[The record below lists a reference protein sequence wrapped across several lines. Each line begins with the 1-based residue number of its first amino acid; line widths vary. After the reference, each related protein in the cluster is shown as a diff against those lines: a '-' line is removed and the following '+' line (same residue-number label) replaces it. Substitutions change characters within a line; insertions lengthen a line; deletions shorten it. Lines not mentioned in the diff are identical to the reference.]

1 MDKLRA
7 IQWFVDLADLGSFT
21 EVAAARRAS
30 KSMVSKEISQLEAD
44 LGARLL
50 HRSTRKVALTAVGE
64 GYLQHCREL
73 LLKLSDAE
81 SFVQDAQGSLK
92 GRLRISAPMSLGL
105 TDLSRAFADFM
116 ALYVDV
122 HLDIHFGDEPTD
134 LVEQGFD
141 LCFRAASRPF
151 DTSYIGKP
159 IATFGMQV
167 CASPRYLKNAK
178 SIEKSEDLKHHNCF
192 IYTYFRG
199 KDVWPIGESVQV
211 SGTLRINNT
220 PAMLEFVKAG
230 LGLGLF
236 PEFVVRRVLAE
247 GAVVE
252 VLPNEPKPQLTV
264 YALYPARHHVP
275 PKLTRLIEFLEEW
288 FARK

>member
-1 MDKLRA
+1 MNKLRA

-21 EVAAARRAS
+21 EVALARRAS

-50 HRSTRKVALTAVGE
+50 HRSTRNTMLTPVGE

-81 SFVQDAQGSLK
+81 SFVQSAQGGLK
-92 GRLRISAPMSLGL
+92 GKLRINAPMSLGL

-116 ALYVDV
+116 AQYPEIHLDV
-122 HLDIHFGDEPTD
+122 HFDDEPTD
-134 LVEQGFD
+134 LVDQGFD
-141 LCFRAASRPF
+141 VGFRAASRPF
-151 DTSYIGKP
+151 ETNYIGKP
-159 IATFGMQV
+159 IARFPMGV
-167 CASPRYLKNAK
+167 CGSKTYLEKANKIENA
-178 SIEKSEDLKHHNCF
+178 EDLKQHNCF

-199 KDVWPIGESVQV
+199 RDVWPVGKSVQV

-236 PEFVVRRVLAE
+236 PEFVTRQALAD
-247 GAVVE
+247 GTVVE
-252 VLPNEPKPQLTV
+252 VLPEEPKPELTL

-275 PKLTRLIEFLEEW
+275 PKLTRLIEFLGEW
-288 FARK
+288 FARE

>member
-21 EVAAARRAS
+21 KVAIATGVS
-30 KSMVSKEISQLEAD
+30 KSMISKEVSQLEAD

-50 HRSTRKVALTAVGE
+50 HRSTRKIVLTPVGE

-81 SFVQDAQGSLK
+81 SFVQDAQGNLK
-92 GRLRISAPMSLGL
+92 GKLRINAPMSLGL
-105 TDLSRAFADFM
+105 TDLARAFADFM
-116 ALYVDV
+116 AQYPDI
-122 HLDIHFGDEPTD
+122 HLDIHLDDEPTD

-141 LCFRAASRPF
+141 VGFRAASRPF

-159 IATFGMQV
+159 IATFCMQV
-167 CASPRYLKNAK
+167 CASPVYVKNAK
-178 SIEKSEDLKHHNCF
+178 KIEKAEDLKQHNCF

-199 KDVWPIGESVQV
+199 KDIWPIGESVQV

-236 PEFVVRRVLAE
+236 PEFVTRQALAE
-247 GAVVE
+247 GTVVE
-252 VLPNEPKPQLTV
+252 VLQNEPKPELTV

-275 PKLTRLIEFLEEW
+275 PKLTRLIEFLEGW
-288 FARK
+288 FARQ

>member
-21 EVAAARRAS
+21 KVAVATGAS
-30 KSMVSKEISQLEAD
+30 KSMISKEISLLEGY

-50 HRSTRKVALTAVGE
+50 HRSTRRIALTAVGE
-64 GYLQHCREL
+64 GYLHHCREL
-73 LLKLSDAE
+73 LLKLADAE
-81 SFVQDAQGSLK
+81 SFVQDAQGSLRGK
-92 GRLRISAPMSLGL
+92 LRINAPMSLGL

-116 ALYVDV
+116 AQYRDI
-122 HLDIHFGDEPTD
+122 HLDIHFDDEPTD

-141 LCFRAASRPF
+141 LGFRAASRAF

-159 IATFGMQV
+159 IVTYRMQV
-167 CASPRYLKNAK
+167 CASPEYVRAAK
-178 SIEKSEDLKHHNCF
+178 RIERAEDLKQHNCF

-199 KDVWPIGESVQV
+199 KDVWPVGDSVQV

-236 PEFVVRRVLAE
+236 PEFVVRRALAE

-252 VLPNEPKPQLTV
+252 VLPNAEKPELTV

-275 PKLTRLIEFLEEW
+275 PKLTRLIAFLEEW
-288 FARK
+288 FARQ